1 MTQAIR
7 DAGFTPVPEQ
17 VGLTLTGVLESRSG
31 RYVLV
36 LDRMQKS
43 KDVVC
48 VPASGEASE
57 AALRAGP
64 ATPSSWKRS
73 RFSRAARPRHGLRL
87 EAERGVEGR

>member
-48 VPASGEASE
+48 VPASGGEASE
-57 AALRAGP
+57 AALRAGVGR
-64 ATPSSWKRS
+64 T
-73 RFSRAARPRHGLRL
+73 
-87 EAERGVEGR
+87 VQIEGRWRFDGDSLLVERITIQPGS